1 MSGTP
6 HPGLVP
12 GAADQARRLAA
23 QVQRFGLASAAAVVD
38 RYVGIVDSA
47 IGGTV
52 VDALTGAGPGADREA
67 VLQSGAA
74 VAESYLRVLDHAANL
89 AAGQGLAFGQ
99 GLASSPPVP
108 DCVTVA
114 ATPPGGV
121 GEATLWVHNS
131 GAEAVTHLLLGATDL
146 VCASGAR
153 LGSTALRTSPRV
165 VDEVAAGGR
174 VEVRLS
180 VRVPADQKAGLYH
193 GLLLVSGAP
202 DEPLPVAV
210 EVAGGPEAVG

>member
-1 MSGTP
+1 
-6 HPGLVP
+6 
-12 GAADQARRLAA
+12 
-23 QVQRFGLASAAAVVD
+23 VQRFGLASAAAVVD

-47 IGGTV
+47 IGATV
-52 VDALTGAGPGADREA
+52 VDALTGASPGVDPEA
-67 VLQSGAA
+67 LLQSGAA

-89 AAGQGLAFGQ
+89 ASGQGP
-99 GLASSPPVP
+99 ASSPPFP
-108 DCVTVA
+108 DRVTVA

-193 GLLLVSGAP
+193 GLLVVSGAP

>member
-1 MSGTP
+1 
-6 HPGLVP
+6 VP

-89 AAGQGLAFGQ
+89 AAGQGLA
-99 GLASSPPVP
+99 SSPPVP

-121 GEATLWVHNS
+121 GEATLWVHNP

-193 GLLLVSGAP
+193 GLLVVSGAP